1 MTTGIHLSP
10 APDAPTGAASADT
23 SAPSR
28 RRGTYLRHRVLRSP
42 SLLIAWLFVLLVVA
56 WAFLPGLFTSQSPY
70 EGNDD
75 LSFASPSWG
84 HPFGTDRLGRDI
96 FARAVYG
103 TGTTLSATIIAVLVA
118 FTVGTLIGLIAGSF
132 GGWINTALMRVVD
145 VFLAIPGLLLAMV
158 LVAVLGYST
167 RNIAVAVGISAIA
180 SFARVMRSEV
190 IKVVDADFVTV
201 APSLGVSRWWTIL
214 THIVPNSLYS
224 VLSLASLEFGTSVLA
239 VASLG
244 FLGYGAPPPE
254 PEWGILVS
262 EGRDFIGVYPWIA
275 ILPGLLIAAFVLST
289 HRISTSFD
297 QHDSNGS

>member
-1 MTTGIHLSP
+1 MAAPTTIP
-10 APDAPTGAASADT
+10 VPDAAPDTAPAA
-23 SAPSR
+23 R
-28 RRGTYLRHRVLRSP
+28 RSYLRSTVLRSP
-42 SLLIAWLFVLLVVA
+42 TLIIAWLFVLLIIL
-56 WAFLPGLFTSQSPY
+56 WALVPSLFTSFSPF

-75 LSFASPSWG
+75 LSFASPGWD
-84 HPFGTDRLGRDI
+84 HPFGTDRLGRDL
-96 FARAVYG
+96 FTRAVYG
-103 TGTTLSATIIAVLVA
+103 TGTTLTATMIAVAVA
-118 FTVGTLIGLIAGSF
+118 FTVGTLIGLIAGSV
-132 GGWINTALMRVVD
+132 GGFVNTALMRVVD

-167 RNIAVAVGISAIA
+167 RNIAIAVGISAIA

-190 IKVVDADFVTV
+190 IKVVEADYVTV
-201 APSLGVSRWWTIL
+201 TPSLGVGRLWTIL

-224 VLSLASLEFGTSVLA
+224 VLALASLEFGTAVLA

-262 EGRDFIGVYPWIA
+262 EGRDFVGVYPWIA

-289 HRISTSFD
+289 HRISKSFE
-297 QHDSNGS
+297 Q